1 MHAIGEIGPVD
12 SSGFPWA
19 VTRRIDP
26 IKEIAELGEDDLPK
40 RGWKNGTEIL
50 AELKADGGPELE
62 GHQVASQDVAD
73 EPLLLDNERVD
84 GDIKQRASPEQSGDQ
99 EAQPNEPFG
108 IREQGLDDAIPHVAW
123 IHDGRVECRRDLGL
137 ETGLL
142 MEANLEV
149 GEQDQL
155 RARCRIDFE
164 ARPVVPSERL
174 AQVAL
179 AVRWLARC
187 EPLHEPSEVGRVD
200 GRIQAAFDV
209 ETGELAADLFEPR
222 RLPRAI
228 AALARFS
235 AAAGSTARQTAAGK
249 SPTGIFA
256 PNRLACVVTSL
267 AARATAG
274 DDRNAASR
282 LRWRSSFRIVRPAC
296 FDAQV
301 ANVHQL
307 ATWPRRAAAAA
318 ESS

>member
-1 MHAIGEIGPVD
+1 MARSSSVRRPSSRAI
-12 SSGFPWA
+12 
-19 VTRRIDP
+19 R
-26 IKEIAELGEDDLPK
+26 
-40 RGWKNGTEIL
+40 
-50 AELKADGGPELE
+50 
-62 GHQVASQDVAD
+62 Q
-73 EPLLLDNERVD
+73 
-84 GDIKQRASPEQSGDQ
+84 
-99 EAQPNEPFG
+99 AQPNEPSG

-142 MEANLEV
+142 MEADLEV

-164 ARPVVPSERL
+164 ARPVVTRERL

-187 EPLHEPSEVGRVD
+187 EPLHEPGEAVRVD
-200 GRIQAAFDV
+200 GRIRAAFDV
-209 ETGELAADLFEPR
+209 ETGELAADLLEHPEVATGNGGARPIQRGLPDR
-222 RLPRAI
+222 RLSKR
-228 AALARFS
+228 
-235 AAAGSTARQTAAGK
+235 TA
-249 SPTGIFA
+249 SESLTGMFA
-256 PNRLACVVTSL
+256 PNRLACVATSL
-267 AARATAG
+267 AARAAAG

-296 FDAQV
+296 FDAHV